1 MKKILFILFVYTW
14 HLADGIGQT
23 GIQLSNPIF
32 FQNTKTPMTILTKN
46 KYRQAL
52 AAVKQQKQ
60 PTQIPMAYCYN
71 NLAFFCK
78 IEVKMEKASSFP
90 VKFRLGS
97 VPYVDY
103 LEQK

>member
-1 MKKILFILFVYTW
+1 MKKKGLFWYCFIIVLFE
-14 HLADGIGQT
+14 LNAQT
-23 GIQLSNPIF
+23 GVHLSNPIF
-32 FQNTKTPMTILTKN
+32 FQPTIKPNTIFQKN
-46 KYRQAL
+46 KYPKATKYTNIPKTP
-52 AAVKQQKQ
+52 A
-60 PTQIPMAYCYN
+60 QIPMAYCYN

-78 IEVKMEKASSFP
+78 IEVKIEKISFFP